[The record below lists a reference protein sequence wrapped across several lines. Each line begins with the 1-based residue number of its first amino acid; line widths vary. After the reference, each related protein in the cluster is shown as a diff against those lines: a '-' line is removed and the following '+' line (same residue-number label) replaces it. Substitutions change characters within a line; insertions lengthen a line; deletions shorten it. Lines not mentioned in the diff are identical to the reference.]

1 VVKPLSQLIAAA
13 VSLLALTSTIW
24 AGPLFPAVGAAM
36 SANGKFLVAMEFE
49 YLNPDQQTTTITR
62 VSYRVLRRE
71 EFINDKF
78 TTTNPFWSHDWDVGM
93 AFPRG
98 EGIPLPFISNDGRYL
113 VLVSV
118 TPPFSDFTVLRIYR
132 EQRYGGEDLLGTYK
146 LKDIWSADELKAHAN
161 LTSAGRPLWFAGS
174 TLGFSA
180 DSSAFVVRTPWGR
193 EVRLDLNGGAIHA
206 Q

>member
-1 VVKPLSQLIAAA
+1 VVKPLRRLTSVA
-13 VSLLALTSTIW
+13 VSLLALTSAVW
-24 AGPLFPAVGAAM
+24 AGPLFPDVRAAT

-49 YLNPDQQTTTITR
+49 YLNPDQQVTTITR

-78 TTTNPFWSHDWDVGM
+78 TTTNPFWSHDWNVGM
-93 AFPRG
+93 AYPKG
-98 EGIPLPFISNDGRYL
+98 EGIPLPFISNDGKYL
-113 VLVSV
+113 VLVSAD
-118 TPPFSDFTVLRIYR
+118 PPFSDITVLRIYR
-132 EQRYGGEDLLGTYK
+132 EHRYGGEDLLGTYK
-146 LKDIWSADELKAHAN
+146 LKDIWTADELKSHAT
-161 LTSAGRPLWFAGS
+161 LTSTGRPLWFAGS

>member
-1 VVKPLSQLIAAA
+1 
-13 VSLLALTSTIW
+13 
-24 AGPLFPAVGAAM
+24 
-36 SANGKFLVAMEFE
+36 MEFE
-49 YLNPDQQTTTITR
+49 YLNPDQQVTTITR

-78 TTTNPFWSHDWDVGM
+78 ATTNSFWSHDWDLGM
-93 AFPRG
+93 AFPKG
-98 EGIPLPFISNDGRYL
+98 EGIPLPFISNDGKYL

-132 EQRYGGEDLLGTYK
+132 EHRYGGEDLLGTYK
-146 LKDIWSADELKAHAN
+146 LKDIWTVDELKAHAN
-161 LTSAGRPLWFAGS
+161 LTSTGRPLWFAGS
-174 TLGFSA
+174 ILGFSE

>member
-1 VVKPLSQLIAAA
+1 MVKPLSRLTSVA
-13 VSLLALTSTIW
+13 VSLLALTSAVW
-24 AGPLFPAVGAAM
+24 AGPLFPAVGAAT

-49 YLNPDQQTTTITR
+49 YLNPDQQVTTITR

-78 TTTNPFWSHDWDVGM
+78 TATNPFWSHDWDIGM
-93 AFPRG
+93 AYPKG
-98 EGIPLPFISNDGRYL
+98 EGIPLPFISNDGKYL

-132 EQRYGGEDLLGTYK
+132 EHRYGQDLLGTYK
-146 LKDIWSADELKAHAN
+146 LKDIWTADELKAHTN
-161 LTSAGRPLWFAGS
+161 LTSTGRPLWFAGS

-180 DSSAFVVRTPWGR
+180 NSSAFVVRTPWGR

>member
-1 VVKPLSQLIAAA
+1 MVKPLSRLTSVA
-13 VSLLALTSTIW
+13 VSLLVFTSAVW
-24 AGPLFPAVGAAM
+24 AGALFPDVRAAT

-49 YLNPDQQTTTITR
+49 YSNPDQQVRTITL

-78 TTTNPFWSHDWDVGM
+78 TTTNPFWAHDWDVGM
-93 AFPRG
+93 AFPKG
-98 EGIPLPFISNDGRYL
+98 EGIPLPFISNDGKYL

-118 TPPFSDFTVLRIYR
+118 DPPFSDITVLRIYR
-132 EQRYGGEDLLGTYK
+132 EHRYGGEDLLGTYK

-161 LTSAGRPLWFAGS
+161 LASTGRPLWFAGS

-193 EVRLDLNGGAIHA
+193 EVRLELPGGAIHA

>member
-1 VVKPLSQLIAAA
+1 
-13 VSLLALTSTIW
+13 
-24 AGPLFPAVGAAM
+24 VGAAT

-49 YLNPDQQTTTITR
+49 YLNPDQQVTTITR

-78 TTTNPFWSHDWDVGM
+78 TTTSPFWSHDWDVGM
-93 AFPRG
+93 AFPKG
-98 EGIPLPFISNDGRYL
+98 EGIPLPFISNDGKYL
-113 VLVSV
+113 VLISV

-132 EQRYGGEDLLGTYK
+132 EHRYGGEDLLGTYK
-146 LKDIWSADELKAHAN
+146 LKDIWTADELKAHAN
-161 LTSAGRPLWFAGS
+161 LTSTGRPLWFAGS

-193 EVRLDLNGGAIHA
+193 EVRLDLDGGAIHA

>member
-1 VVKPLSQLIAAA
+1 VVKSLGRLTSVA
-13 VSLLALTSTIW
+13 VSLLALTSAVW
-24 AGPLFPAVGAAM
+24 AGPLFPTVGAAT

-49 YLNPDQQTTTITR
+49 YLNPDQQVTTITR

-78 TTTNPFWSHDWDVGM
+78 TTTNPFWSYDWDVGM
-93 AFPRG
+93 VPKG
-98 EGIPLPFISNDGRYL
+98 EGIPLPFISNDGKYL

-118 TPPFSDFTVLRIYR
+118 TLPFSDFTVLRIYR
-132 EQRYGGEDLLGTYK
+132 EHRYGGEDLLGTYK
-146 LKDIWSADELKAHAN
+146 LKDIWTADELKAHAN
-161 LTSAGRPLWFAGS
+161 LTSTGRPQWFAGS

-180 DSSAFVVRTPWGR
+180 NSSAFVVRTPWGR
-193 EVRLDLNGGAIHA
+193 ELRLDLNGGVIHA

>member
-1 VVKPLSQLIAAA
+1 VVKPLSRLTSVA
-13 VSLLALTSTIW
+13 VSLLALTSAVWT
-24 AGPLFPAVGAAM
+24 GPLFPAVGAAT

-49 YLNPDQQTTTITR
+49 YLNPDQQVTTITR

-93 AFPRG
+93 AYPKG
-98 EGIPLPFISNDGRYL
+98 EGIPLPFISNDGKYL
-113 VLVSV
+113 VSVSV

-132 EQRYGGEDLLGTYK
+132 EHRYGGEDLLGTYK
-146 LKDIWSADELKAHAN
+146 LKDIWTADELKAHAN
-161 LTSAGRPLWFAGS
+161 LTSTGRPLWFAGS

-180 DSSAFVVRTPWGR
+180 NSSAFVVRTPWGR

>member
-1 VVKPLSQLIAAA
+1 VVKPLSLLTSVA
-13 VSLLALTSTIW
+13 VSLLALTSAVW
-24 AGPLFPAVGAAM
+24 AGPLFPSVGAAT

-49 YLNPDQQTTTITR
+49 YLNADQQATTITR

-71 EFINDKF
+71 EFTSDKF
-78 TTTNPFWSHDWDVGM
+78 ATTNPFWSHDWDVGM
-93 AFPRG
+93 AFPKG
-98 EGIPLPFISNDGRYL
+98 EGIPLPFISNDGKYL

-118 TPPFSDFTVLRIYR
+118 TLPFSDFTVLRIYR
-132 EQRYGGEDLLGTYK
+132 EHRYGGEDLLGTYR
-146 LKDIWSADELKAHAN
+146 LKDIWTADELKAHAN
-161 LTSAGRPLWFAGS
+161 LTSTGRPLWFAGS
-174 TLGFSA
+174 ALGFSA